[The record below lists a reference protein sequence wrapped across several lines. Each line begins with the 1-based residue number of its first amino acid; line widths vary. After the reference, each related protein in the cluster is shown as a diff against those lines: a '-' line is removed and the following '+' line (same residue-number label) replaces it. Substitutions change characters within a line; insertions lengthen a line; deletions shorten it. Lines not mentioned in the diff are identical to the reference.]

1 MLARL
6 LLVSLIFCFGHSH
19 GHKIYF
25 SPGLDSIL
33 EVSQPEFLI
42 TTKGSESFSE
52 VRELKF
58 DANEDEFIR
67 VLKLRNSSREFWVKL
82 AIDYKYT
89 PGRDVYMKTSRYSYV
104 DVFQVSPSE
113 IDSSSVGLKEINRV
127 YTSKTDQS
135 LVKLLSST
143 GQGNKLTLYIRFS
156 TTTGIAIPN
165 RFWMQLGYLDELEAN
180 YSSYRNGRDLE
191 NYFLAFFCGLM
202 LFQLIYVLLQW
213 YLVRKSEYG
222 YYAAYILSVFIY
234 FYARFS
240 VFNATEEKFAL
251 IGASVMILVN
261 SPLLILPSFFYFRFA
276 RYFVDLP
283 TRDSLLNRQM
293 KIFEWFLIACFIGVI
308 ALHNIPNDLNKS
320 IPVTIALIGQLPFA
334 VYTLFRISRQRRPI
348 AYFLIVASSFA
359 LVSHLLANFLP
370 AVYPRIYDI
379 ILPLQITMLGVI
391 VEVGLFNTGLLFK
404 ARESETQKVAAQ
416 AALLSES
423 SQRRKLQEEYYQVRD
438 KISSDLHDDLGSS
451 LSSIQIYGYAARQRL
466 EENNKTQ
473 TFKLLSII
481 EKTSRTM
488 LNSMSDIVWA
498 INPSNDSNDKLIE
511 RIQAFGFEIL
521 SARGSAFKV
530 DVDESFLRHK
540 LNQAQ
545 RRNILLIIKE
555 AINNAA
561 KYSGASE
568 VSLKIQKEGSI
579 FLIQVSDNGKGIPD
593 DISQGNGLK
602 TMKKRALELSDFYE
616 VLSTEEG
623 TSIRFKA

>member
-1 MLARL
+1 MLGRL
-6 LLVSLIFCFGHSH
+6 FFVSLIFCVCNAH

-33 EVSQPEFLI
+33 KVSQPEYLI
-42 TTKGSESFSE
+42 TSRDLNSFNE
-52 VRELKF
+52 IRELDF
-58 DANEDEFIR
+58 DVNEDEFIR

-82 AIDYKYT
+82 TIHYNHT
-89 PGRDVYMKTSRYSYV
+89 PSQDVYMKTSRLSYV
-104 DVFQVSPSE
+104 DVFQINSLQ
-113 IDSSSVGLKEINRV
+113 IDSSSVGLKKINTV
-127 YTSKTDQS
+127 YTSETDQS
-135 LVKLLSST
+135 LVKLLYPSDS
-143 GQGNKLTLYIRFS
+143 NELSIYIRCS
-156 TTTGIAIPN
+156 TTTGIATPK
-165 RFWMQLGYLDELEAN
+165 RFWLRLGYLDELEAS
-180 YSSYRNGRDLE
+180 YSNYRNGRDLE
-191 NYFLAFFCGLM
+191 NYFHAFFCGLM

-222 YYAAYILSVFIY
+222 YYAAYIFSVFFY

-261 SPLLILPSFFYFRFA
+261 SPLLILPSFFYFRFT

-293 KIFEWFLIACFIGVI
+293 KIFEWFLIACFIVVI

-334 VYTLFRISRQRRPI
+334 IYALFRISRQRRPI

-359 LVSHLLANFLP
+359 LLSHLLANFLP
-370 AVYPRIYDI
+370 AVYPGIYDI
-379 ILPLQITMLGVI
+379 ILPLQITMLGVL

-473 TFKLLSII
+473 TFKLLSNI

-498 INPSNDSNDKLIE
+498 INPSNDSNDRLVE

-530 DVDESFLRHK
+530 DVDEDFFLHK

-561 KYSGASE
+561 KYAGSTEVVLSVKESGD
-568 VSLKIQKEGSI
+568 G
-579 FLIQVSDNGKGIPD
+579 FLVKVSDNGKGF
-593 DISQGNGLK
+593 QEAQTEGNGLR
-602 TMKKRALELSDFYE
+602 TMEKRARELSDLFKIE
-616 VLSTEEG
+616 TDSSG
-623 TSIRFKA
+623 TSISFRV

>member
-135 LVKLLSST
+135 LVKLLST

-165 RFWMQLGYLDELEAN
+165 RFWMQLGYLDGLEAN

-473 TFKLLSII
+473 TFKLLSSI
-481 EKTSRTM
+481 EKTSHTM